1 MGVTPCLY
9 PAHNG
14 EALPGRLVAR
24 TRPWPAG
31 NAVGS
36 PLPSNGYG
44 PVTTDPR
51 KGTAPGAVT
60 APLYSGRLWQIY
72 GWGNTRALDEATL
85 ICRHTSRVMW
95 TVRDVSPCRS
105 LHDQRY
111 WSDGRCDPASRLA
124 RTVTALRSWWRY
136 TSTSG
141 AAVFGLTEA
150 TGRSSGR

>member
-1 MGVTPCLY
+1 MRWSGPHGDVRRLARSSPPYQESCPWKGHQVTASSEIPCRVRELPCMGVTPCLY

-44 PVTTDPR
+44 PVTTVPR

-60 APLYSGRLWQIY
+60 APL
-72 GWGNTRALDEATL
+72 
-85 ICRHTSRVMW
+85 
-95 TVRDVSPCRS
+95 
-105 LHDQRY
+105 
-111 WSDGRCDPASRLA
+111 
-124 RTVTALRSWWRY
+124 
-136 TSTSG
+136 
-141 AAVFGLTEA
+141 
-150 TGRSSGR
+150 